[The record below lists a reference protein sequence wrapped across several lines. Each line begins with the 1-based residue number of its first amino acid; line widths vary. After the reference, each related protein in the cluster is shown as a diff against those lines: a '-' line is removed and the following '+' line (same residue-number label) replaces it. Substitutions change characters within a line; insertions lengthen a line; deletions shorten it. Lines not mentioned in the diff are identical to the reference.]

1 MSCTPYAYH
10 HTHWASNLCFNILH
24 IQTPLSTFSQL
35 NKLSIFSSLLPF
47 ASLGAIIVFG
57 ENIRRYMNTNL
68 VLLIVIVQLAYLGIL
83 IYLDWY
89 FESRQQL
96 DTWIRVQNS

>member
-1 MSCTPYAYH
+1 
-10 HTHWASNLCFNILH
+10 
-24 IQTPLSTFSQL
+24 
-35 NKLSIFSSLLPF
+35 
-47 ASLGAIIVFG
+47 
-57 ENIRRYMNTNL
+57 MNTNL